1 MEYDP
6 KQLEIL
12 MHKVAFTLG
21 NKLEEFIPIDK
32 DNVRIYACGPT
43 VYNYAHIGNARMAVV
58 NDLLVRFLRT
68 IYPKVTYVSNITD
81 IDDKIIAASEE
92 TNVPIKE
99 LTTKFTTIYNE
110 DMSVLGVKLP
120 DIQPKATEHINEM
133 IELIKLLIQN
143 NFAYEKEGHVLFHVP
158 AFKDYGSLSRRNRD
172 EQIMGSRVEIAP
184 YKKDP
189 TDFVLWKP
197 SPSPKPGW
205 ESPWGFGRPGWHLEC
220 SAMSEKTLG
229 LPFDIHSGGADLIF
243 PHHENE
249 IAQTCAAHNNINDL
263 KSFAKYWF
271 HNGFVNVEGEK
282 MSKSLG
288 NISLVNELIKEF
300 KGEVLRLT
308 LVSAHYRQPLNW
320 TRNII
325 KQNSTMLDRFYRN
338 LKELENIEAYKDN
351 NQIDDNVIEGLYD
364 DLNTPKV
371 IAELNVLSNQI
382 GSADKKMKAKIKY
395 NLLEVGKIIGILQN
409 NPDKWFGYGK
419 SANLD
424 ETTIERLIK
433 ERNEARGN
441 KNFDV
446 ADQIRD
452 ELKEK
457 GIEIEDTKKGTVWK
471 SI

>member
-1 MEYDP
+1 MG
-6 KQLEIL
+6 KLKL
-12 MHKVAFTLG
+12 HNTLG
-21 NKLEEFIPIDK
+21 NQLEEFIPINK
-32 DNVRIYACGPT
+32 NHIRIYACGPT

-58 NDLLVRFLRT
+58 NDLLVLRT

-92 TNVPIKE
+92 TGVPIKE
-99 LTTKFTTIYNE
+99 LTTKFTKIYNE
-110 DMSVLGVKLP
+110 DMSVLGVNLP
-120 DIQPKATEHINEM
+120 DIQPKATEHISEM
-133 IELIKLLIQN
+133 IELMKLLIQN
-143 NFAYEKEGHVLFHVP
+143 KVAYENEGHVLFHVP
-158 AFKDYGSLSRRNRD
+158 AFKNYGSLSGRNKE
-172 EQIMGSRVEIAP
+172 EQIMGSRVEVAP

-229 LPFDIHSGGADLIF
+229 LPFDIHSGGADLVF

-249 IAQTCAAHNNINDL
+249 IAQTCAAHNSSHDL

-288 NISLVNELIKEF
+288 NIRLVNELVKEF

-325 KQNSTMLDRFYRN
+325 KQNSTVLDRFYRN
-338 LKELENIEAYKDN
+338 LKELENIDGYEDN
-351 NQIDDNVIEGLYD
+351 DQIEDAIIEGLYD

-382 GSADKKMKAKIKY
+382 SSADKKMRGRIKY

-409 NPDKWFGYGK
+409 SPDKWLGYGK

-424 ETTIERLIK
+424 GTTIERLIK

-441 KNFDV
+441 KNFDL
-446 ADQIRD
+446 ADKIRN

-457 GIEIEDTKKGTVWK
+457 GIEIEDTKRGTIWK
-471 SI
+471 SV